1 VHACSTRHTN
11 ARVFNSL
18 LFQVAGKRGESVT
31 ICVGM
36 AAPGNSICRRLLS
49 HLPRGHRRNIVA
61 SQKNLCS
68 RVDISATRAAQAV
81 RKSLGLASALGESV
95 YLDQDRFSHKKV

>member
-1 VHACSTRHTN
+1 MQAACVHACSTRHFN

-49 HLPRGHRRNIVA
+49 HLPKGHRRNIVA

-68 RVDISATRAAQAV
+68 RVDIFATKRAAQAACGSLLAAMLLLLV
-81 RKSLGLASALGESV
+81 KKSA
-95 YLDQDRFSHKKV
+95 